1 MTASI
6 FAAKVIGNT
15 ALGIWAGYNLSVSY
29 APTNV
34 PSCDINSILNAPL
47 RLFGFKV
54 QKENVP
60 PANEKPKK
68 LTASELLKRAV
79 ESLHISAISAIS
91 AVPTL
96 LAYFLADG
104 SGKHPYLVY
113 VGLGTQLVGAL
124 QLFGSRE
131 IIRQAKNNAK
141 DSESEDADSFEH
153 VSATSSAS
161 DAATTHGSSEVSTYD
176 KYSIFSTVV
185 AHLTTFLFV
194 VSTVGLA
201 GDASNA

>member
-15 ALGIWAGYNLSVSY
+15 ALGIWAGYNLSISY
-29 APTNV
+29 APTKV
-34 PSCDINSILNAPL
+34 PSCDINSIVTAPL
-47 RLFGFKV
+47 HWFGLKA
-54 QKENVP
+54 KKGESVP

-68 LTASELLKRAV
+68 LTASDLLKRAV

-131 IIRQAKNNAK
+131 IIKQAKGDNK

-153 VSATSSAS
+153 VSATSSVS
-161 DAATTHGSSEVSTYD
+161 DAATTSSEVSTYD

-201 GDASNA
+201 GDASSA